1 MIRVC
6 YVLLLL
12 TFVNTK
18 AIQSTSKEEESPRE
32 YWLAIAYANGIGVVE
47 DKSLAAEY
55 FHEAAKMG
63 HAASQRNLGIMM
75 GLGDGIPK
83 DSVEAY
89 AWLKIA
95 TVNRDSVAREAL
107 KDLER
112 NINASTVKLGN
123 ERAIEIIKSFVSRK
137 KIYH

>member
-1 MIRVC
+1 
-6 YVLLLL
+6 
-12 TFVNTK
+12 
-18 AIQSTSKEEESPRE
+18 
-32 YWLAIAYANGIGVVE
+32 
-47 DKSLAAEY
+47 
-55 FHEAAKMG
+55 MG

-107 KDLER
+107 NDLER